1 MAGPEC
7 RILGVEGG
15 ATKTEWVLLER
26 RGGAEELVDRGRL
39 PASNFV
45 LTPRGELERLLRQ
58 LPRDVGRV
66 GVFLAG
72 CGAELRAEL
81 QALAAAVWPRAA
93 VAVGSDRESGFAAA
107 FGDGDGIVV
116 IAGTGSTVHGRRGGR
131 VEKAGGWGQL
141 LGDRGSGFDIAVH
154 GLRHCLRIHD
164 VEGRTIP
171 MARAFLRELG
181 LNSLPALVEWAQ
193 GADKL
198 AIARLSPIVFEAAV
212 GEDAADVGIILDVA
226 ARRLAEFAGAVAHR
240 LGFERPPVR
249 LLGGVFVHHPLYV
262 ELFRANLERRV
273 PGADVGPGLL
283 PGCFGAARIAAR
295 AVGCGGPAEGEA
307 AGGGV
312 VAGLELQERLRA
324 LAEAPTEQANPR
336 SANLDG
342 LDTAGLVDV
351 FVEDAGTVAGALAA
365 CRRELGAAVEL
376 VHRTLAGGGRLFY
389 FGAGT
394 SGRLGVLD
402 ASEMPPTFGVPAEL
416 VQGVIAGGPEALWR
430 AVEGAED
437 DAAAGAVAAR
447 ERGVGERDLACG
459 ITASGN
465 TPFVEG
471 ALRWARGCGART
483 LLLSCNPAR
492 RREDPCWDVEI
503 DLPTGPELIA
513 GSTRLRA
520 GTATKLALNLIST
533 CAMIRL
539 GRVRGNLMVDLD
551 VSNDK
556 LRARAARIVSGLR
569 GCGHAE
575 ATDLLE
581 RHRWNVRAALDAP
594 RPGPEPPAAGG
605 GAQTG
610 GGGRGRRGSP

>member
-26 RGGAEELVDRGRL
+26 RGGGEELVDRGRL
-39 PASNFV
+39 AASNFV

-72 CGAELRAEL
+72 CGAEQRAEL

-93 VAVGSDRESGFAAA
+93 VVVGSDRESGFAAA

-249 LLGGVFVHHPLYV
+249 LLGGVFSHHPLYV

-273 PGADVGPGLL
+273 PGADVGPGLR

-295 AVGCGGPAEGEA
+295 ARAGGRAAGHGGPAEDA
-307 AGGGV
+307 AGGRGV
-312 VAGLELQERLRA
+312 VAGRGLRERLRA
-324 LAEAPTEQANPR
+324 LAEASTEQPNPR
-336 SANLDG
+336 SANLDE

-351 FVEDAGTVAGALAA
+351 FVDDAGTVAGALAA
-365 CRRELGAAVEL
+365 RKPELGAAVEL

-402 ASEMPPTFGVPAEL
+402 ASEMPPTFGVSAEL

-447 ERGVGERDLACG
+447 ERGVCGRDLACG

-492 RREDPCWDVEI
+492 RREDPRWDVEI
-503 DLPTGPELIA
+503 DLPTGPELIT

-551 VSNDK
+551 VTNHK
-556 LRARAARIVSGLR
+556 LRARAARIVSSLR
-569 GCGHAE
+569 GCSHAE

-594 RPGPEPPAAGG
+594 RPGPQPPGAG
-605 GAQTG
+605 A
-610 GGGRGRRGSP
+610 GRCGHRGSP